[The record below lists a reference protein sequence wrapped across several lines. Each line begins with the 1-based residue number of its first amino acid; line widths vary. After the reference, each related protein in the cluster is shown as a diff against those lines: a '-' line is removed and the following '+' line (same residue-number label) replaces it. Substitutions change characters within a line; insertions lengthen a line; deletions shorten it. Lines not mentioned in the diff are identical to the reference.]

1 MDQNSKVLLDKLLGA
16 RADERGVEL
25 PDDEAFELFCLEEI
39 LKPCDLTD
47 EEILAGQIGGGD
59 DGGIDGLYVFLNDGL
74 IEEDS
79 HIFDDSFETK
89 SIGKGAEIK
98 LLAVQAK
105 QSASFTE
112 TAIQLLADTVT
123 AILDL
128 SKEEE
133 ELASTLSPE
142 LIQRARIFRRTWE
155 QLASRHPSISVAVHY
170 ATKGDARK
178 LNSKVK
184 ARANELGS
192 AIEEEI
198 PRSTASLNFDGAREL
213 LDLAAEEKSYTLS
226 LPFQQMA
233 EAHDSYLLLVRLGDY
248 MDFIS
253 ENGSLRKHIFDWN
266 VRDFEGEVE
275 VNREIT
281 QTLKDP
287 SAPEFWW
294 LNNGVTIICSQVSS
308 TNKVCALD
316 DVQVVN
322 GLQSSVSAFNYLSE
336 APEGDPARNRLILV
350 RAIATQDPDIR
361 DRIIRATNR
370 QTAVQA
376 ASLRAS
382 DQIQRDLEAYFLS
395 HEWYYERRKN
405 YFRNQGK
412 PPARTVTI
420 SYLAQAVLA
429 NGFSD
434 PSNSR
439 ARPSSLL
446 KNNDDYTRIFDEGTP
461 YPVFL
466 WLAEVQKAV
475 DGFLRSA
482 KFEAQHRT
490 NLRFHTAMVVVAKKF
505 GGRVFS
511 PQQLEAL
518 VGSEVTPAEITDAV
532 GSVLDALKDYF
543 GGPQGNLDRAVK
555 GQAFTEHLLNFAFP
569 SKPEKKGK
577 KN

>member
-39 LKPCDLTD
+39 LKSCDLTD

-74 IEEDS
+74 IEEDA

-89 SIGKGAEIK
+89 NIGKGAEIK

-112 TAIQLLADTVT
+112 TAIQLLTDTVT

-133 ELASTLSPE
+133 ELASTLSAE

-155 QLASRHPSISVAVHY
+155 QLASRHPSISVDVHY

-178 LNSKVK
+178 LHSKVK

-192 AIEEEI
+192 NIEEEI
-198 PRSTASLNFDGAREL
+198 PRSAASLNFDGAREL

-226 LPFQQMA
+226 LPFHQMA

-248 MDFIS
+248 MDFIG

-281 QTLKDP
+281 RTLKDP
-287 SAPEFWW
+287 NAPEFWW
-294 LNNGVTIICSQVSS
+294 LNNGVTIICSKVSS

-336 APEGDPARNRLILV
+336 APEGDPARSRLILV
-350 RAIATQDPDIR
+350 RVIATQDPNIR

-446 KNNDDYTRIFDEGTP
+446 KKNDDYARIFDEGTP

-490 NLRFHTAMVVVAKKF
+490 NLRFHTAMVVVANKF

-518 VGSEVTPAEITDAV
+518 VGSEVKPAEITDAV
-532 GSVLDALKDYF
+532 RSVLDALTDYF
-543 GGPQGNLDRAVK
+543 GGPQGNLDKAVK

-569 SKPEKKGK
+569 SKPETKGK